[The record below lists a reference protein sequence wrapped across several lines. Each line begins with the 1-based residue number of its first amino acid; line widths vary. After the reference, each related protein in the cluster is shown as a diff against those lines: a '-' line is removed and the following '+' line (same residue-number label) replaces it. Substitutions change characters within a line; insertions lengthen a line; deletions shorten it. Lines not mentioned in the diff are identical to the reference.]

1 KSTKSSCA
9 FCDLHPASCG
19 LISLARISQKIS
31 KINLTSQGP
40 NGPEKAAPCGIQA
53 LGEVEN
59 AQTEAAFLMT
69 ECKPEQFQFHRIG
82 NREVVAQFDGGDI
95 TTDAGGLL
103 LREVGQ
109 RTGIIGKFAACF
121 RSLRPGEQECGFV
134 RERWVPINRL
144 TRRCRPTS

>member
-1 KSTKSSCA
+1 
-9 FCDLHPASCG
+9 
-19 LISLARISQKIS
+19 
-31 KINLTSQGP
+31 
-40 NGPEKAAPCGIQA
+40 
-53 LGEVEN
+53 
-59 AQTEAAFLMT
+59 MT

-103 LREVGQ
+103 LREVEQ

-121 RSLRPGEQECGFV
+121 RSLRPGEQEGGFV

-144 TRRCRPTS
+144 TRRCRPTSGAHRLPLSTRSALRRSRMSARIVRTLWDLSEQSFALSLNIAEVSRIPECSRSILYATT